1 MSALLNRS
9 HLDFERASLKPLNK
23 IREINT
29 PTHGYDDAEI
39 GTDIFGQSTS
49 INDDRRF
56 LFLDGMVAV
65 SLYPPSVLITLIVPN
80 VDFPCVDRISFPEYK
95 YVLVLRQIYLL
106 DSLRPSS
113 R

>member
-29 PTHGYDDAEI
+29 PTHDYDDAEI

-65 SLYPPSVLITLIVPN
+65 SLNPPSVLITLIVPN